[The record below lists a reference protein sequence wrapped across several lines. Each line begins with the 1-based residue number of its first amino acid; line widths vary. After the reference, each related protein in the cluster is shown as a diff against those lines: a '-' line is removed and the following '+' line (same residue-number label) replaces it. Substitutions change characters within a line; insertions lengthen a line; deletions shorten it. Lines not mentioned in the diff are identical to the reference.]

1 MSKTL
6 FTYALLSLLTL
17 GLISCG
23 DSKDEETQEPKLFT
37 LISPEQSGV
46 TFSNDLEETPA
57 MNVFNYLYFYNGG
70 GVAAGDLNN
79 DGLPDLYFTSN
90 LHDNKLYLNKGDF
103 AFEDITEQTQMAGK
117 RGWTTGVT
125 MVDINADGWLDIY
138 VSQLGDF
145 QNIQGKN
152 QLYINQGA
160 DREGNVSFK
169 DEARKYGLD
178 LKGFATQAA
187 FLDYDLDG
195 DLDMYMLNHSV
206 HGNGTFGRGTL
217 REAKH
222 KLAGDRLMRND
233 GGTFTDVTDSS
244 GIYTSALGYGLGVA
258 VGDINWDGYPDLY
271 IGNDFHENDYLYL
284 NNGDGTFREVLEEQ
298 IQHTSRFSMGN
309 DIGDFNNDGLPDIL
323 SLDMLPAD
331 PKMLKASAAED
342 AYDVYNY
349 KLQYGYSHQ
358 FARNTLQ
365 LNQGNGHFSD
375 IGLMAGTA
383 ATDWSWAGLF
393 ADLDLDGYRDIFI
406 ANGIKRRSTDLDY
419 INYVS
424 NDAVQA
430 KLDGD
435 ISEEDLALTERMP
448 VVKVPNYA
456 FKNSGG
462 LRFEDVSNA
471 WGLNQES
478 FSNGAL
484 YADLDGDGDLDLVTN
499 NIDEPA
505 FIYENLTIEGEKKRA
520 NYLKLHLEGTEANP
534 DGIGAKVIYPKGNE
548 TRIWEHYSTRGY
560 QSAVADDLTL
570 GLGDDTQIDSLLV
583 VWPGGGS
590 QWLTDVQANQT
601 VTVRQSEASGTYS
614 FDKPQKPGMYR
625 DVTDSLQIYFTHKE
639 NKYIEFNREALLPH
653 MSSTEGPRLA
663 VADVNGDGLDDF
675 FVGGSKRQPGEIF
688 LQTATGF
695 DFTEQAVFEE
705 DKDPEDAGMVF
716 TDYDGDGDA
725 DLVVAAGG
733 NEWQGKAP
741 QLALRFYKNDGKGSF
756 TRDKAG
762 KPEVFTNA
770 SVLRAEDY
778 DGDGDKD
785 LFVAGRVLPWNYGM
799 APDSY
804 LLRNEGGGRFTDVT
818 DETEGLRKAGMVRDA
833 RWADVTG
840 GGTPELMLAGEWMPV
855 MIFGFEDDGFTLIKS
870 LEGTEGWWSA
880 LQVAD
885 VDGDGDADLLAG
897 NLGLNS
903 KVKASKEEPIRLV
916 VKDFDDNGRPDPLF
930 YHYKD
935 GEEYLFAT
943 RDELVKQLTAVKAQ
957 YTTYEDFAYAD
968 QGKLFVDKRENAE
981 EREAYELRSGLFL
994 NDGNLGFTFHPF
1006 PDHAQ
1011 LSPINALHAMD
1022 SGGPVQV
1029 LTGGNFYEV
1038 NIQRGRYDADYGT
1051 LLQYD
1056 REGNFTWIPNTV
1068 SGIYLQGQ
1076 VRDMAPITI
1085 NGKKHLLVA
1094 RNNAPLQVI
1103 RVE

>member
-1 MSKTL
+1 MTKTRL
-6 FTYALLSLLTL
+6 TQTLLSLLAL
-17 GLISCG
+17 SLFSCG
-23 DSKDEETQEPKLFT
+23 GDQGEETKEPKRFA
-37 LISPEQSGV
+37 LIPPEQSGV
-46 TFSNDLEETPA
+46 TFSNNLEETPA

-90 LHDNKLYLNKGDF
+90 LHENKLYLNKGNF
-103 AFEDITEQTQMAGK
+103 TFEDITEQTQMAGK

-138 VSQLGDF
+138 VSQLGDY

-152 QLYINQGA
+152 QLYINQGT
-160 DREGNVSFK
+160 DSEGNISFK
-169 DEARKYGLD
+169 EEARQYGLD
-178 LKGFATQAA
+178 IKGFGTQAA

-217 REAKH
+217 REATH

-284 NNGDGTFREVLEEQ
+284 NNGDGTFREALQEQ

-349 KLQYGYSHQ
+349 KLQYGYAHQ

-365 LNQGNGHFSD
+365 LNQGNGHFSE
-375 IGLMAGTA
+375 IGLIAGTA

-393 ADLDLDGYRDIFI
+393 ADLDLDGYKDIFI
-406 ANGIKRRSTDLDY
+406 ANGIKRRTTDLDY

-424 NDAVQA
+424 NEAVQA
-430 KLDGD
+430 KLNGD
-435 ISEEDLALTERMP
+435 ISEEDLALTEKMP

-462 LRFEDVSNA
+462 LRFTDVSEA
-471 WGLNQES
+471 WGLNENS

-499 NIDEPA
+499 NIDQPA
-505 FIYENLTIEGEKKRA
+505 FIYENLTIKGDKKLA
-520 NYLKLHLEGTEANP
+520 NYLKLHLEGAAGNP
-534 DGIGAKVIYPKGNE
+534 DGIGTKVIYPKGNE

-560 QSAVADDLTL
+560 QSAVTDDLTL
-570 GLGDDTQIDSLLV
+570 GLGHEAQVDSLLV
-583 VWPGGGS
+583 IWPDLRS
-590 QWLTDVQANQT
+590 QWLTNVQANQT
-601 VTVRQSEASGTYS
+601 ITVKQAEASGTYS
-614 FDKPQKPGMYR
+614 FEKQVKPGMYR
-625 DVTDSLQIYFTHKE
+625 DLTDSVPIDFTHKE

-653 MSSTEGPRLA
+653 MSSTEGPRIA
-663 VADVNGDGLDDF
+663 VADVNGDGLEDF
-675 FVGGSKRQPGEIF
+675 YAGGAKHQPGQLF
-688 LQTATGF
+688 LQTAQGFERSAQPVFGEDSTAEDTGLL
-695 DFTEQAVFEE
+695 
-705 DKDPEDAGMVF
+705 F
-716 TDYDGDGDA
+716 TDYDGDGDQ
-725 DLVVAAGG
+725 DLVVSSGG
-733 NEWQGKAP
+733 NEWQGTAK
-741 QLALRFYKNDGKGSF
+741 QLALRFYLNHGNGQFS
-756 TRDKAG
+756 RDTSG
-762 KPEVFTNA
+762 KPVVFTNA
-770 SVLRAEDY
+770 SVIRAADY
-778 DGDGDKD
+778 DRDGDED
-785 LFVAGRVLPWNYGM
+785 LFVAGRILPWNYGM

-804 LLRNEGGGRFTDVT
+804 LLRNEGNGNFTDVT
-818 DETEGLRKAGMVRDA
+818 EETQGLRHAGMIRDA

-840 GGTPELMLAGEWMPV
+840 NGEPELVLAGEWMPV
-855 MIFGFEDDGFTLIKS
+855 TIFGFEDDRFTLLS
-870 LEGTEGWWSA
+870 TLEGTEGWWSA

-885 VDGDGDADLLAG
+885 IDGDGDNDLLAG

-903 KVKASKEEPIRLV
+903 KIKASKDEPIRLV
-916 VKDFDDNGRPDPLF
+916 IKDFDDNGRPDPLL
-930 YHYKD
+930 YHYSQ

-968 QGKLFVDKRENAE
+968 QGKLFIEKRENAE

-994 NDGNLGFTFHPF
+994 NNGDLSFTFHPF

-1011 LSPINALHAMD
+1011 LSPINAMAVVNEKAPL
-1022 SGGPVQV
+1022 QI

-1051 LLQYD
+1051 LLQY
-1056 REGNFTWIPNTV
+1056 EGNGTFEWIPNTI

-1076 VRDMAPITI
+1076 IRDMAQITI

-1103 RVE
+1103 GVE